1 MLESALLLEA
11 ARFRLAI
18 SSQSFAQVR
27 QSWNPDDQNPRSAYA
42 LRFVAA
48 SLAKQGRLDHAAAAV
63 REVLSIEPQLTVT
76 KLRPRL
82 MFIEEKIWNDYS
94 AALRLAGLPE

>member
-1 MLESALLLEA
+1 M
-11 ARFRLAI
+11 
-18 SSQSFAQVR
+18 
-27 QSWNPDDQNPRSAYA
+27 
-42 LRFVAA
+42 
-48 SLAKQGRLDHAAAAV
+48 